1 MFYFLINYQY
11 IYLIFV
17 NNLYLQNVTDEDS
30 MVVQHIL
37 AVRKGTREAV
47 VLNKDEKN
55 SPSDSENEIKKEN
68 KVVKT
73 EAKSD
78 ENVFEVANV
87 KSDERLEENA
97 DEKPN
102 TIKTEQKESEKKEE
116 SEKIEEFEKI
126 EESEEK
132 EESEEIKKS
141 EVKEESEKQEE
152 TEQNIDEIDSSKKTI
167 EVDEYYVKYRNFSY
181 LHCEWK
187 TEEELMKGDKRI
199 AAKLKRFKQKMAN
212 NTNIFENVSSNYY
225 ITNISKS

>member
-1 MFYFLINYQY
+1 M
-11 IYLIFV
+11 
-17 NNLYLQNVTDEDS
+17 QNVTDEDS

-37 AVRKGTREAV
+37 AVRKGTRDATI
-47 VLNKDEKN
+47 LSKDEKN

-68 KVVKT
+68 EIV
-73 EAKSD
+73 EMEDKSD
-78 ENVFEVANV
+78 ERVNKANI

-97 DEKPN
+97 EEKLD
-102 TIKTEQKESEKKEE
+102 TIKTEQEE
-116 SEKIEEFEKI
+116 SEKI

-132 EESEEIKKS
+132 EKSEEKDA
-141 EVKEESEKQEE
+141 SEKRED
-152 TEQNIDEIDSSKKTI
+152 TEQNVDEIDNSKKTI

-212 NTNIFENVSSNYY
+212 NTNIFENVSSYY
-225 ITNISKS
+225 YNTNILRS

>member
-1 MFYFLINYQY
+1 M
-11 IYLIFV
+11 FV

-37 AVRKGTREAV
+37 AVRKGTREASI
-47 VLNKDEKN
+47 LNKDEKH
-55 SPSDSENEIKKEN
+55 SPSDSENEIKKEK
-68 KVVKT
+68 KVIEMDDKT
-73 EAKSD
+73 D
-78 ENVFEVANV
+78 ENVNEVTNV

-97 DEKPN
+97 DEN
-102 TIKTEQKESEKKEE
+102 ADAMKTEEEESEKKEE
-116 SEKIEEFEKI
+116 FEKI
-126 EESEEK
+126 EKSDIIGD
-132 EESEEIKKS
+132 SEEIKKS
-141 EVKEESEKQEE
+141 KIKEESEKQEE
-152 TEQNIDEIDSSKKTI
+152 TEQNLDETDNSKKII

-225 ITNISKS
+225 STNISKS